1 MFNLNHAALTAFLW
15 VIAAS
20 PAGACSCTFYDHT
33 GFLTRDTAPDP
44 THASNLICTSE
55 GSRAVFCRDEKPAPE
70 PIYRLPANAK
80 GSVFLR
86 EISNSF
92 GTSDSLV
99 LSASPTPLVSA
110 QFVVRDLGSGK
121 KIPAVLTRLR
131 VEPPGQPDSI
141 RYFAIKN
148 RRLDACLNRYE
159 DSGKTCRK
167 LLGLQQ
173 QPAALLA
180 KLHASGALTDVTA
193 LVHHAYGLFR
203 VAPKGGFIAG
213 HRYRIS
219 YDPQLDEDAW
229 ETEFQEIKVKI
240 DKKPLNWHSLSTQID
255 LKLDGAISMHV
266 IRVPR
271 AVSCS
276 DEKTALVQ
284 QLRYV
289 LPPALEPYRDSVRF
303 VRMVRQGHGNF
314 MRWYR
319 PTSLC
324 SRETLG
330 DSGAYFDKV
339 DLHELCDTQNK
350 DVNAD
355 HLTAVKIFF
364 GFLEIEDA
372 WHETATLPLR
382 FSASDS
388 PQCDSPH
395 RPD

>member
-1 MFNLNHAALTAFLW
+1 MELSQMFNLNYAALTALLW
-15 VIAAS
+15 AIAAS

-44 THASNLICTSE
+44 AHVSKLICTSE
-55 GSRAVFCRDEKPAPE
+55 GSVAICRDEKPAPE

-86 EISNSF
+86 EIGDSF

-99 LSASPTPLVSA
+99 LSDIPTPLASA
-110 QFVVRDLGSGK
+110 QFVVRDLDSGK

-131 VEPPGQPDSI
+131 VEPPGQPDGM

-167 LLGLQQ
+167 LLDLRQR
-173 QPAALLA
+173 PKALLVR
-180 KLHASGALTDVTA
+180 LHASGALTDVTA
-193 LVHHAYGLFR
+193 LVHRAYGLFR
-203 VAPKGGFIAG
+203 VAPKGGFVAG
-213 HRYRIS
+213 HRYRLS
-219 YDPQLDEDAW
+219 YDPQSDEDAW
-229 ETEFQEIKVKI
+229 KTKFQEIKVKI
-240 DKKPLNWHSLSTQID
+240 DKKPLNWHSLNTQIH
-255 LKLDGAISMHV
+255 LELDGTISMYLMT
-266 IRVPR
+266 I
-271 AVSCS
+271 SCFN
-276 DEKTALVQ
+276 EGFALVQ
-284 QLRYV
+284 KLRYV
-289 LPPALEPYRDSVRF
+289 LPAALEPYRDSVRF
-303 VRMVRQGHGNF
+303 VRMVRQGHGKF

-324 SRETLG
+324 PRETLG

-339 DLHELCDTQNK
+339 ALHELCDTKNK
-350 DVNAD
+350 DVNSD
-355 HLTAVKIFF
+355 HLTAVKVFF

-372 WHETATLPLR
+372 WHETATLPLK

-388 PQCDSPH
+388 PQCDSNSRGP
-395 RPD
+395 